1 MILFLLLSSWRS
13 PEAVTSPHGSPTQCA
28 ACHDPAH
35 EGDAPEA
42 IRFATGSA
50 DGACRSCHADD
61 PHAVGLVPKEGQVQ
75 PPMLLVDGKLACV
88 SCHDEPACDGQPH
101 TDDDFFRG
109 GPYARVG
116 DLCARCHEETAIER
130 YDPHAAMVAHP
141 GDRTVCE
148 HCHQDAPDPSASV
161 ADLKVTGPDTCRGCH
176 TDTRH
181 AGLDGHLTAVP
192 AAMLAA
198 VHASGLP
205 LAAGD
210 TIVCLTCHDPHPPS
224 STARSTER
232 AAIVGRPL
240 VPPAWEKDVLGPTV
254 RERSDA
260 IHAALEPVTSEPA
273 FLRRPLAGGQLC
285 ASCHTAATIDDHRDD
300 R

>member
-1 MILFLLLSSWRS
+1 MILFLLWSWRS

-28 ACHDPAH
+28 ACHEMPH

-61 PHAVGLVPKEGQVQ
+61 PHAVGLVPKEGQVK

-88 SCHDEPACDGQPH
+88 SCHDEPACDGNLL
-101 TDDDFFRG
+101 TAADFFRG

-130 YDPHAAMVAHP
+130 YDPHAAMAAHP
-141 GDRTVCE
+141 ADRTICE

-161 ADLKVTGPDTCRGCH
+161 ADLKVSGPDTCVGCH

-181 AGLDGHLTAVP
+181 AGLDGHLAAVP
-192 AAMLAA
+192 ADMVAD
-198 VHASGLP
+198 VRASRLP
-205 LAAGD
+205 LAEGD
-210 TIVCLTCHDPHPPS
+210 RIVCLTCHDPHPPS
-224 STARSTER
+224 STARSAER
-232 AAIVGRPL
+232 AAIVGRTV
-240 VPPAWEKDVLGPTV
+240 VPPAWEKEVLGPTMH
-254 RERSDA
+254 ERA
-260 IHAALEPVTSEPA
+260 ETIHAALDPVTMEPA
-273 FLRRPLAGGQLC
+273 LLRRPLAGGELC
-285 ASCHTAATIDDHRDD
+285 ASCHTPSAIDSR
-300 R
+300 REGK